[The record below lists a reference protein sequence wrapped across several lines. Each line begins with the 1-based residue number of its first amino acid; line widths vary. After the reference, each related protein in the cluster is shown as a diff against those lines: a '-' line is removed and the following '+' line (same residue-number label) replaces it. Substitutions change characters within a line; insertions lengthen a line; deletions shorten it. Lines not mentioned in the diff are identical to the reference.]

1 MAELKYRIKIS
12 VKDPAVSNSVFSV
25 LREDPDVEIVD
36 LQSSLPADLMILELE
51 ETDREIMEKIEVLLE
66 SNAAGEL
73 LLMSENPASYLL
85 MRLMRLGV
93 KEFLP
98 LPLDEQEFKIAI
110 DRFKARAVPGDD
122 PAQKKN
128 GRVISVIGSK
138 GGVGTTTVAVNIGVY
153 LAGSGKNT
161 SVALLDMNTLF
172 GEIPLFLDLVPR
184 FHWGEITKNIERLD
198 RMFLMNI
205 LAKHKSGVHLLPSP
219 SYLNGNNAPSMEVI
233 DRLLGLMREMF
244 DYVVIDAGQS
254 LVDSNLRALQHSN
267 QVFLISL
274 LNMPCLSN
282 TNRLIKSLTELGYV
296 SKEQLKV
303 VINRYL
309 KKSEI
314 TVKDAE
320 SGIGTEIFGLI
331 PNDYRT
337 TMAAINQGKPIQE
350 VAPKSIVATTLEE
363 MTRNLYPQAK
373 APNKRKWRLFG
384 RGQARYANVNP

>member
-1 MAELKYRIKIS
+1 MEAKMAEQKYHVKIS
-12 VKDPAVSNSVFSV
+12 VKNPAAYNSVISM
-25 LREDPDVEIVD
+25 LTEDPDVEMVD
-36 LQSSLPADLMILELE
+36 LKAGLRADLMIMELE
-51 ETDREIMEKIEVLLE
+51 ETDREIVEKIEILLE
-66 SNAAGEL
+66 SNEAGEL
-73 LLMSENPASYLL
+73 LLMSENPASHLL
-85 MRLMRLGV
+85 LRLMRLGV

-98 LPLDEQEFKIAI
+98 LPLNEQEFKIAI
-110 DRFKARAVPGDD
+110 HRFKARAVPGDGT
-122 PAQKKN
+122 AQKKN

-138 GGVGTTTVAVNIGVY
+138 GGVGTTTVAVNLGVY
-153 LAGSGKNT
+153 LAGSRKDT

-205 LAKHKSGVHLLPSP
+205 LSKHKSGIHLLPSP
-219 SYLNGNNAPSMEVI
+219 SYLNGNNVPSMEVI

-244 DYVVIDAGQS
+244 DYVVVDAGQS
-254 LVDSNLRALQHSN
+254 LVDSNLRALQHSD

-274 LNMPCLSN
+274 LSMPCLSN

-320 SGIGTEIFGLI
+320 SGIGTEVFCLI

-337 TMAAINQGKPIQE
+337 TMAAINQGKPIME
-350 VAPKSIVATTLEE
+350 VAPKSLVASTFQE
-363 MTRNLYPQAK
+363 MIQSLGPKTK
-373 APNKRKWRLFG
+373 APKKRKWRLFG
-384 RGQARYANVNP
+384 RG

>member
-1 MAELKYRIKIS
+1 MAEQKYRVKIS
-12 VKDPAVSNSVFSV
+12 VKSPAANNSVISM
-25 LREDPDVEIVD
+25 LTEDPDVEIVD
-36 LQSSLPADLMILELE
+36 LKAGLQVDLMILELE
-51 ETDREIMEKIEVLLE
+51 ETDRDIVEKIEILLE
-66 SNAAGEL
+66 SNEAGEL
-73 LLMSENPASYLL
+73 LLMSENPASHLL

-98 LPLDEQEFKIAI
+98 LPLNEQEFKIAI
-110 DRFKARAVPGDD
+110 HRFKARAVPGDGS
-122 PAQKKN
+122 AQKKN

-138 GGVGTTTVAVNIGVY
+138 GGVGTTTVAVNLGVY
-153 LAGSGKNT
+153 LAGSRKDT

-205 LAKHKSGVHLLPSP
+205 LSRHKSGIHLLPSP
-219 SYLNGNNAPSMEVI
+219 SYLNGNNIPSMEVI

-244 DYVVIDAGQS
+244 DYVVVDAGQS
-254 LVDSNLRALQHSN
+254 LVDSNLRALQHSD

-274 LNMPCLSN
+274 LSMPCLSN

-320 SGIGTEIFGLI
+320 SGIGTEVFCLI

-337 TMAAINQGKPIQE
+337 TMAAINQGKPIRE
-350 VAPKSIVATTLEE
+350 VAPKSPVAATFQE
-363 MTRNLYPQAK
+363 MIRSLGPKTR
-373 APNKRKWRLFG
+373 APKKQKWRLFG
-384 RGQARYANVNP
+384 RG